1 MAIEMSE
8 VFWTFFI
15 TSLIGL
21 ILALGKICYKSK
33 CSQIDLCCIKI
44 TRNIDAEVK
53 EDIELGTSSKDESES
68 KKNIV

>member
-1 MAIEMSE
+1 MSE

-33 CSQIDLCCIKI
+33 CSEINLCCIKI

-53 EDIELGTSSKDESES
+53 EDIELGSSSKDTDE
-68 KKNIV
+68 KKNTI